1 MYGGTAVG
9 DITFILCQQMIT
21 GPEKKST
28 QDLYSISV
36 TNDHDFY
43 ADYFKINI

>member
-21 GPEKKST
+21 GPEKM
-28 QDLYSISV
+28 YSISF

-43 ADYFKINI
+43 ANYFQINI